1 MDDIILEVNG
11 LSKNFPIRKGIFSRT
26 VGYVRAVSDV
36 SFSMRRGEI
45 FGLVGE
51 SGCGKSTT
59 GRTILNLLTPSAGSV
74 VFNGH
79 ELFNVERK
87 RRIDPTEMRG
97 LRKEMQIIFQ
107 DPYASLDPRMN
118 VGAIISEGMVKH
130 GMYRRA
136 EALERAKE
144 LLELC
149 EMPAASIH
157 KYPHEFSGGQRQ
169 RIGIARAL
177 ALEPS
182 FIVGDEPIAALDVSV
197 QAQVLMLLQDLI
209 AKLSLTTRFISHDLG
224 VVRYFCDRIGV
235 MYLGSFV
242 EMADSEALFARPAH
256 PYTQAL
262 LSSMPKNTPDEQKQ
276 KIILEGDVPSP
287 ANPPSGCRFH
297 TRCRCRQEICSQQ
310 TPLLREIEPG
320 HCVACHLA

>member
-1 MDDIILEVNG
+1 MANHG
-11 LSKNFPIRKGIFSRT
+11 RKF
-26 VGYVRAVSDV
+26 
-36 SFSMRRGEI
+36 
-45 FGLVGE
+45 
-51 SGCGKSTT
+51 
-59 GRTILNLLTPSAGSV
+59 
-74 VFNGH
+74 
-79 ELFNVERK
+79 
-87 RRIDPTEMRG
+87 
-97 LRKEMQIIFQ
+97 
-107 DPYASLDPRMN
+107 
-118 VGAIISEGMVKH
+118 
-130 GMYRRA
+130 
-136 EALERAKE
+136 
-144 LLELC
+144 
-149 EMPAASIH
+149 
-157 KYPHEFSGGQRQ
+157 
-169 RIGIARAL
+169 ARAL

-209 AKLSLTTRFISHDLG
+209 AKLSLTTLFISHDLG

>member
-130 GMYRRA
+130 GMYRRMSFPA
-136 EALERAKE
+136 GSGSASAL
-144 LLELC
+144 
-149 EMPAASIH
+149 PA
-157 KYPHEFSGGQRQ
+157 RW
-169 RIGIARAL
+169 RLNLR
-177 ALEPS
+177 
-182 FIVGDEPIAALDVSV
+182 
-197 QAQVLMLLQDLI
+197 
-209 AKLSLTTRFISHDLG
+209 
-224 VVRYFCDRIGV
+224 
-235 MYLGSFV
+235 
-242 EMADSEALFARPAH
+242 
-256 PYTQAL
+256 
-262 LSSMPKNTPDEQKQ
+262 SSSATSR
-276 KIILEGDVPSP
+276 SP
-287 ANPPSGCRFH
+287 RSMFPCRR
-297 TRCRCRQEICSQQ
+297 RC
-310 TPLLREIEPG
+310 
-320 HCVACHLA
+320 